1 MNPRLYLDANII
13 IYAFENTDEVSERLR
28 SLIAAASSPRHR
40 FLATSELTLAEI
52 VVAPLRN
59 GDGRLIDIYESITIG
74 NSFVHVGTVSRDVL
88 WLAAILRS
96 EHRQLRLPD
105 AIHLATAML
114 FGCNY
119 FLSGDLRLSGSFSI
133 EQMSEP
139 VQIPEASISVV
150 RPEMPVID
158 KLTIELGK
166 Q

>member
-1 MNPRLYLDANII
+1 MNPRLYLDTNII
-13 IYAFENTDEVSERLR
+13 IYAFENTDEISERLR

-52 VVAPLRN
+52 VVVPLRK
-59 GDGRLIDIYESITIG
+59 DDRRLIDIYESITIG
-74 NSFVHVGTVSRDVL
+74 NSFVHVGTVSREVL

-96 EHRQLRLPD
+96 RRHQLRLPD

-114 FGCNY
+114 FGCDY
-119 FLSGDLRLSGSFSI
+119 FLSGDLGLSGSFSI

-139 VQIPEASISVV
+139 MQIQKASISVV
-150 RPEMPVID
+150 RPEISVID
-158 KLTIELGK
+158 KLAVELSK